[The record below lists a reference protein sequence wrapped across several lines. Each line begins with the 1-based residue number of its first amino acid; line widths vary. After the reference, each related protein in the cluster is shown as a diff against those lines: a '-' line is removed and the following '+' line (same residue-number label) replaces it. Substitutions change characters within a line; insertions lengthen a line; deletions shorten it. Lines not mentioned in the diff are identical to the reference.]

1 MLSLHA
7 QHYPDERPG
16 TADSTRNATG
26 SNTPAQGPKKVISF
40 GAYKSKKTG
49 ETPVRD
55 GSGARDA
62 DKSGKQPAV
71 KGPAERVK
79 ALEAE
84 SADMIKAVEENERSE
99 TARDASDRKDAQR
112 RKDGGGGSY
121 DGADLLGGHGCG
133 CGECGCIC
141 LGFGLSCEGCV
152 LSLFKV
158 MECVYS
164 KETGWKNQGN
174 KGNSTAPTP
183 GTYFLP
189 CRVTLGSPQTSQA
202 RTTPRLPC

>member
-1 MLSLHA
+1 MKKARAFSTRHSTSRSL
-7 QHYPDERPG
+7 
-16 TADSTRNATG
+16 RNATG

-55 GSGARDA
+55 ASGARDT

-112 RKDGGGGSY
+112 RK
-121 DGADLLGGHGCG
+121 
-133 CGECGCIC
+133 E
-141 LGFGLSCEGCV
+141 V
-152 LSLFKV
+152 LPEQPELKRKREEFMGMRRDKALEINGKHSPPPLKKLRTGPPI
-158 MECVYS
+158 S
-164 KETGWKNQGN
+164 APKETSKFG
-174 KGNSTAPTP
+174 
-183 GTYFLP
+183 
-189 CRVTLGSPQTSQA
+189 V
-202 RTTPRLPC
+202 